1 MDPYPYTMSFE
12 LETHKTPQS
21 ETVNSI
27 IVENNMVFQQIIS
40 TKNIVSEKQLEYLID
55 WLITTEGF
63 TPEIKGS
70 LIYFTKSSD
79 EEVYTIDKDEMKI
92 EKVRKNF
99 MGELESM

>member
-1 MDPYPYTMSFE
+1 MSSYPIGMSFE
-12 LETHKTPQS
+12 LETYRTAQS

-27 IVENNMVFQQIIS
+27 VVENNKVFQQIIS

-63 TPEIKGS
+63 NPEIKGS
-70 LIYFTKSSD
+70 MIYFYKNSY
-79 EEVYTIDKDEMKI
+79 EEVYSIDKDEMKI
-92 EKVRKNF
+92 QKIKKIC

>member
-1 MDPYPYTMSFE
+1 MNQWTYGMSFE
-12 LETHKTPQS
+12 LESHKTPQS

-27 IVENNMVFQQIIS
+27 VVENSMVFQQIVS

-55 WLITTEGF
+55 WLITTESF

-92 EKVRKNF
+92 EKVRKNY